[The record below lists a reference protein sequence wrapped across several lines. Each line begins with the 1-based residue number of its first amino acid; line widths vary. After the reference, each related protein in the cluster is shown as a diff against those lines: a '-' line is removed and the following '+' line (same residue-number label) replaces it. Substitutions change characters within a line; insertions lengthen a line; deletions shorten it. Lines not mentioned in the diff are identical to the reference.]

1 MAAFPKMRLP
11 VDIIRVLVVT
21 GNMKCPQFQ
30 SESTCRFSPLIN
42 GGGPFLSMMPKSVS
56 GFGDIMLQLLFWI
69 ILF

>member
-1 MAAFPKMRLP
+1 MRLP

-21 GNMKCPQFQ
+21 GNMKCPQIQ

-42 GGGPFLSMMPKSVS
+42 GGGPFLEYDAEKCQRFS
-56 GFGDIMLQLLFWI
+56 GDIMLQLLFWS